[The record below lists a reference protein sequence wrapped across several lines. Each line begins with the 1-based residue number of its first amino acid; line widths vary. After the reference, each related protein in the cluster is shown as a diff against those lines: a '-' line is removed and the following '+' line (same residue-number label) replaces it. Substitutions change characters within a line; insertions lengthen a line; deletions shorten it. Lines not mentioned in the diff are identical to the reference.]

1 MYLFRPLGL
10 LAALVGI
17 YWIGLDG
24 PFLFDDYFNLQPVRD
39 WFNGQRNA
47 PEVILGNSS
56 GVLGRPMSM
65 VSFLLSAGLGAHAP
79 LFYKLGNLALHFCIA
94 LLVVNITQRLIKF
107 AKLPLPGYW
116 AWLAGA
122 LWAVH
127 PLHVSTVLY
136 SVQRM
141 AQLSTLFML
150 LGVLCFLVGAA
161 AMESGRAQ
169 RGWVWWS
176 LGLPVCWLLGLF
188 SKENALALPGLLW
201 VVSTMLEGRHG
212 RVAANRILLLTL
224 WLPSVFGLALLAWRW
239 SDLVARYG
247 HLDFGPWERL
257 LTEGRVLWQ
266 YLRLWFWPDIAVMGL
281 YWDDTVVSRGL
292 LSPLSTLI
300 AALGLIALTW
310 FAWWVRRR
318 LPLFWLGWLWFLVGH
333 AVESTVLPLDLMY
346 EHRNYLPA
354 IGLVWM
360 VVGVFVHLASQVRC
374 SSVIGSRSLRV
385 FALAICVG
393 LAWQTHALAFI
404 WQDYDRL
411 MLHGYSGHPQSPRA
425 RQAYATSLIR
435 QAKYDEAREIVARGM
450 ADGNPRERF
459 LARLD
464 LLSIDCMA
472 GTASSIDDDV
482 LFSELPRYFG
492 TGEIAG
498 VNQMLRVASGGKCQA
513 LPLKRVATIIES
525 MLQALPEGAVSRF
538 GRRELLR
545 AISGVYVSLGQGSA
559 AMRAAEQ
566 AFSIKPD
573 VSTAGL
579 RLVAAVNVQDWKK
592 AELALAEMRKLA
604 DESHSL
610 LDQKELG
617 AAVQYLSVQRAESSI
632 P

>member
-1 MYLFRPLGL
+1 MRLIRL
-10 LAALVGI
+10 LALAATLLLVYGT
-17 YWIGLDG
+17 GLEG

-39 WFNGQRNA
+39 WFNGQRYA
-47 PEVILGNSS
+47 SEVIWGNSS
-56 GVLGRPMSM
+56 GLLGRPVSM
-65 VSFLLSAGLGAHAP
+65 LSFLLSAGIGAHAP
-79 LFYKLGNLALHFCIA
+79 LFYKLGNLVLHIGIA
-94 LLVVNITQRLIKF
+94 LLVVNITRRLIAL
-107 AKLPLPGYW
+107 AKPELPAWL

-122 LWAVH
+122 LWALH

-161 AMESGRAQ
+161 AMKSGRAQ
-169 RGWVWWS
+169 RGWIWWS

-201 VVSTMLEGRHG
+201 VVSTMLDGRQG

-247 HLDFGPWERL
+247 HLNFGPWERL

-266 YLRLWFWPDIAVMGL
+266 YLRLWFWPDISVMGL

-310 FAWWVRRR
+310 FAWWLRRR

-360 VVGVFVHLASQVRC
+360 VVGVFAHLASQVRC
-374 SSVIGSRSLRV
+374 SLVIGSRSLRV
-385 FALAICVG
+385 FVLAICVG

-450 ADGNPRERF
+450 ADGNLRERF

-472 GTASSIDDDV
+472 GTAASIDDDV

-492 TGEIAG
+492 TGEIVG
-498 VNQMLRVASGGKCQA
+498 VNQMLRVSSGGKCQA
-513 LPLKRVATIIES
+513 LPLQRVATIIES
-525 MLQALPEGAVSRF
+525 MLQALPEGAASGF

-545 AISGVYVSLGQGSA
+545 AISGVYVSLGQDSA

-566 AFSIKPD
+566 AFAIEPD

-592 AELALAEMRKLA
+592 AELALADMRKLA

-610 LDQKELG
+610 RDQKELG